1 MSDLLIKIE
10 GKEYLTWT
18 TFYLKKS
25 LEEVAH
31 SFNFSVKAGAGIHK
45 IQKHDDVKILFG
57 GKSYTAGR
65 IDKTIHT
72 LSKDSNVYSYAGRS
86 YVRDLIDSS
95 ATAHYEGWYLT
106 AIFDHLCAIYHVP
119 YDKPDDVKTSIVKK
133 FALTAESPW
142 QKMVAEALNQ
152 GLIFTSDLVGGVI
165 LGKASSEK
173 LPAVLEEG
181 VNFQQM
187 EEEADGS
194 SQFSAYTV
202 RSGDRQGQVLDP
214 DIGTKFQRPLDIYI
228 DRETMT
234 GELKKR
240 AEMEM
245 KRGQSKKYRITL
257 GSWKYAEG
265 KYWDVNYQ
273 VKVKSPTFELD
284 KYLLIT
290 QVEFFLRE
298 RRKHVVL
305 TLEEKELYE

>member
-10 GKEYLTWT
+10 GKEYPTWT
-18 TFYLKKS
+18 TFYMKKS

-31 SFNFSVKAGAGIHK
+31 SFNFSVKSKSGIHK
-45 IQKHDDVKILFG
+45 IQKHDDVKILLG

-65 IDKTIHT
+65 VDKTLHT
-72 LSKDSNVYSYAGRS
+72 LSKDSNSYSYAGRS
-86 YVRDLIDSS
+86 YVRDLIDAS
-95 ATAHYEGWYLT
+95 ATFHKENKYLWWIFSYLCNMYSVPFTQAEG
-106 AIFDHLCAIYHVP
+106 
-119 YDKPDDVKTSIVKK
+119 VKTSIVKK
-133 FALTAESPW
+133 FVLTAEAPW

-152 GLIFTSDLVGGVI
+152 GLIITTDNSGGVI
-165 LGKASSEK
+165 LDKAGSEK
-173 LPAVLEEG
+173 LPVVLEEG

-194 SQFSAYTV
+194 KQFSIYTV
-202 RSGDRQGQVLDP
+202 RSGDREGYIFDP
-214 DIGTKFQRPLDIYI
+214 DLKDKLHRPLDIYI

-273 VKVKSPTFELD
+273 VKVKSPIFELD

-298 RRKHVVL
+298 RRKHVIL